1 MEPNK
6 KTAAEYLLEHYAD
19 QVLSRYQI
27 KEKPENDLALLDA
40 IGAKRGCM
48 AKGGVVDVTK
58 AGAILI
64 NELREGLF
72 GPITLET
79 PEMVTA
85 EVTNAKLE
93 EARKAK
99 EKAERDKER
108 ARRTKKNRR

>member
-1 MEPNK
+1 
-6 KTAAEYLLEHYAD
+6 
-19 QVLSRYQI
+19 
-27 KEKPENDLALLDA
+27 
-40 IGAKRGCM
+40 M

-64 NELREGLF
+64 NELRAGLF

-79 PEMVTA
+79 PDMVTA
-85 EVTNAKLE
+85 EVANAKLE
-93 EARKAK
+93 EARKTK